1 MSPWNAGSYE
11 NEMKIGSC
19 KNVIIFTA
27 MMLMIMYIFKMKMIT
42 MCMQE
47 SQWEV

>member
-1 MSPWNAGSYE
+1 MSPWNTGSYE

-27 MMLMIMYIFKMKMIT
+27 MMLMIIYIFKMMMIT